1 MTAPQIAPQMN
12 VPPPATAFDP
22 ARLADIQLPQ
32 AIGLWPPAPGW
43 WFLLVLVIIFVI
55 ALIYFIV
62 RKPAVKKATAKQLK
76 SQAMIELDS
85 IKAQYDA
92 HSDTPEN
99 IHKSVKQLSIFL
111 RRYILS
117 IYYRNEVASLTDQQW
132 LQLLDKTYNTHSNSA
147 SEKQSELL
155 FEKKYAELLT
165 QTPYQPDTEFI
176 DQVLLN
182 ECFNSAEILISN
194 SVLLFQ
200 QDQPHV

>member
-1 MTAPQIAPQMN
+1 MAAGTRLV
-12 VPPPATAFDP
+12 VPAGISDYICNNTYLFYCQKASS
-22 ARLADIQLPQ
+22 Q
-32 AIGLWPPAPGW
+32 
-43 WFLLVLVIIFVI
+43 
-55 ALIYFIV
+55 
-62 RKPAVKKATAKQLK
+62 KATAKQLK

-85 IKAQYDA
+85 IKAQHNA
-92 HSDTPEN
+92 HPDTPEN
-99 IHKSVKQLSIFL
+99 IHKSVKQLSVFL

-147 SEKQSELL
+147 SEKQPESL

-165 QTPYQPDTEFI
+165 QKPYQPDTEFI
-176 DQVLLN
+176 DQALLN

-194 SVLLFQ
+194 SALLFK